1 MLARVK
7 LAPYR
12 RWLPRPPTTPSGGR
26 GGDPVMHKS
35 TMAKVGAVI
44 LGAALVGAACGSD
57 NSSSSSGGAATTK
70 AGATTTTTAAGG
82 GGGAGAVAM
91 PTGAKCSGL
100 ALGFFGAYTGDNS
113 GLGIPIYNGA

>member
-70 AGATTTTTAAGG
+70 AGATTTAAPSSGATTTTTAAGG

-100 ALGFFGAYTGDNS
+100 ALGFFGAYTGD
-113 GLGIPIYNGA
+113 